1 MMLQIVTLNQ
11 QNFNISGQEIYQMV
25 RKMVQTKKIIKDA
38 FWELLEEKPYNKI
51 TVRDI
56 VNRCCVNRNT
66 FYYYFQ
72 DIPTLMVDSIEE
84 WMDEVIR
91 KYGTI
96 TSPVDCLTYMAEECM
111 KRKKAFLNLFHSA
124 QKDAFLYDLN
134 RMGYDIINTYV
145 DKIGENREILKE
157 EKESFIRCYKCV
169 FVGSILGWL
178 EEDASYDLST
188 FYEELCKIFSGSGS
202 GSGLDKVSEKQS

>member
-1 MMLQIVTLNQ
+1 MLQIVTLNQ
-11 QNFNISGQEIYQMV
+11 RNFNISGQEIYQMV

-178 EEDASYDLST
+178 EEDASYNLST
-188 FYEELCKIFSGSGS
+188 FYEELCKIFSGSG
-202 GSGLDKVSEKQS
+202 LDKVSDKQD

>member
-1 MMLQIVTLNQ
+1 MLQIVTLNQ
-11 QNFNISGQEIYQMV
+11 RNFNISGQEIYQMV

-56 VNRCCVNRNT
+56 VNRCSVNRNT

-188 FYEELCKIFSGSGS
+188 FYEELCKIFSGSG
-202 GSGLDKVSEKQS
+202 LDKVSEKQS

>member
-1 MMLQIVTLNQ
+1 MLQIVTLNQ
-11 QNFNISGQEIYQMV
+11 RNFNIPGQEIYQMV

-84 WMDEVIR
+84 WIDEVIR

-188 FYEELCKIFSGSGS
+188 FYEELCKIFSGSG
-202 GSGLDKVSEKQS
+202 LDKVSEKQD

>member
-1 MMLQIVTLNQ
+1 MLQIVTLNQ
-11 QNFNISGQEIYQMV
+11 RNFNISGQEIYQMV

-84 WMDEVIR
+84 WIDEVIR

-124 QKDAFLYDLN
+124 QKNAFLYNLN

-188 FYEELCKIFSGSGS
+188 FYEELCKIFSGSG
-202 GSGLDKVSEKQS
+202 LDKVSDKQD